1 MSVIRIAS
9 RYAKSLLD
17 LAKDQNV
24 MDDVVSDMEG
34 FNKMVENRDLY
45 LLLKSP
51 IINVGKKAE
60 IFDALFEGKVTKLTK
75 AFLDIVL
82 RKGREALLPEISAEF
97 LNQYK
102 AMKGISSVKL
112 TTAAP
117 ISESTLEV
125 FKSTLL
131 SSTATNK
138 VVEIETEVD
147 ESIIGGFIVEIGDKL
162 IDASVSHKLARLAK
176 EMTSKEYERAI

>member
-34 FNKMVENRDLY
+34 FSKMVENRDLY

-51 IINVGKKAE
+51 IINVGKKAD
-60 IFDALFEGKVTKLTK
+60 IFNALFDGKVNKLTK
-75 AFLDIVL
+75 AFFDIVL
-82 RKGREALLPEISAEF
+82 RKGREGLLPEISAEF
-97 LNQYK
+97 MNQYK
-102 AMKGISSVKL
+102 RMQGISSVKL

-117 ISESTLEV
+117 ISEAALESI
-125 FKSTLL
+125 KSKLL
-131 SSTATNK
+131 ASTATDE
-138 VVEIETEVD
+138 VVDIETKVD

-162 IDASVSHKLARLAK
+162 IDASVSHKLAELAK
-176 EMTSKEYERAI
+176 QMTNKEYEKAF

>member
-17 LAKDQNV
+17 LAEDQNV
-24 MDDVVSDMEG
+24 MDEVVSDIEG
-34 FNKMVENRDLY
+34 FSKMVENRDLY

-51 IINVGKKAE
+51 IINIGKKAE
-60 IFDALFEGKVTKLTK
+60 IFDALFEGKVNKLTK
-75 AFLDIVL
+75 AFFDIVL
-82 RKGREALLPEISAEF
+82 RKGRESLLPEISTEF

-102 AMKGISSVKL
+102 SLQGISSVTL

-117 ISESTLEV
+117 ISADALEAIKAKLLGSDSTDQ
-125 FKSTLL
+125 
-131 SSTATNK
+131 
-138 VVEIETEVD
+138 VVEVETKVD

-162 IDASVSHKLARLAK
+162 IDASVAHKLAELSKA
-176 EMTSKEYERAI
+176 MTNKEYEKAI

>member
-24 MDDVVSDMEG
+24 MDEVVKDMEG
-34 FNKMVENRDLY
+34 FAKMVENRDLY

-51 IINVGKKAE
+51 IINAGKKADV
-60 IFDALFEGKVTKLTK
+60 FNALFEGKVNKLTK
-75 AFLDIVL
+75 AFLDISL
-82 RKGREALLPEISAEF
+82 RKGREAYLPEIADEF

-102 AMKGISSVKL
+102 RMKGISSVKL

-117 ISESTLEV
+117 VSDASLEAI
-125 FKSTLL
+125 KAKLL
-131 SSTATNK
+131 ASDVTDQA
-138 VVEIETEVD
+138 VELETHID
-147 ESIIGGFIVEIGDKL
+147 ESLIGGFVVQIGDKL
-162 IDASVSHKLARLAK
+162 IDASVSHKLAQLSK
-176 EMTSKEYERAI
+176 EMTNNKYESA